1 MKENMM
7 MVAKPKDSWLIAI
20 VAVVAVIVG
29 YIYTVL
35 LSTPFPIIHW

>member
-20 VAVVAVIVG
+20 IVVVAVIVG
-29 YIYTVL
+29 YIYAL
-35 LSTPFPIIHW
+35 LSSPYAIIHW